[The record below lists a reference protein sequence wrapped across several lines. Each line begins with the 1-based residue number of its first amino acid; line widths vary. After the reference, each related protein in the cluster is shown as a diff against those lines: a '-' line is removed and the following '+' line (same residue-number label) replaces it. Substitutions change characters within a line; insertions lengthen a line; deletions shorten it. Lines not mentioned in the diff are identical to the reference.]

1 MQARER
7 EGKRRE
13 RKRRER
19 GRKAEE
25 DDAETQSA
33 GVLVASP
40 LCLPSEIGKREKER
54 GKGRALVEV
63 GLRRR
68 RSLVGSRRG

>member
-1 MQARER
+1 
-7 EGKRRE
+7 
-13 RKRRER
+13 
-19 GRKAEE
+19 
-25 DDAETQSA
+25 
-33 GVLVASP
+33 VLVASP
-40 LCLPSEIGKREKER
+40 LCLPSERGKREKER